1 MGRVLRH
8 PVSAGVIGGLVWGI
22 ALRAW
27 MRYIT
32 TDPEFTW
39 SGTLFIVGATTLV
52 GALLGFARHRRNLG
66 GVGWWRFSVLGLLL
80 LGAGGSVMWPSVILG
95 AIALGI
101 TRPAWVRLL
110 LGAGAV
116 AAQVPVLAGTVIGNG
131 RLFERRVGAGHPLV
145 HPDARRGD
153 VGVLGRLL
161 TEGGRGAHSRTGQ
174 TTRLRP
180 SARHYRDPRGRRHG
194 ACREVTAADGGGRG
208 ITRR

>member
-1 MGRVLRH
+1 MGRVLRQ

-116 AAQVPVLAGTVIGNG
+116 AAQVPVLADTVIGNG
-131 RLFERRVGAGHPLV
+131 RLSSVESVLATLWYIPMLGAETWAFSVAFSPKAAEAPTPGRVKRLVFVLPLV
-145 HPDARRGD
+145 ITGTLGVVAMGL
-153 VGVLGRLL
+153 VGR
-161 TEGGRGAHSRTGQ
+161 
-174 TTRLRP
+174 
-180 SARHYRDPRGRRHG
+180 
-194 ACREVTAADGGGRG
+194 
-208 ITRR
+208 